1 MTDFCTNSEYMRRPD
16 AKGHLKVME
25 LLRKWDPIGVISE
38 NNQDEYDTYAP
49 PIVRMLDAGIPEN
62 ELFKHLQHIVTDG
75 MGVPC
80 DKKHTRE
87 ISHELVAF
95 WMKWKTNE
103 TLP

>member
-1 MTDFCTNSEYMRRPD
+1 M
-16 AKGHLKVME
+16 V
-25 LLRKWDPIGVISE
+25 
-38 NNQDEYDTYAP
+38 DTYAP

-62 ELFKHLQHIVTDG
+62 ELCKQLQHRVTVG
-75 MGVPC
+75 MVVPRQ
-80 DKKHTRE
+80 KHTRE